1 MKIQRRN
8 HIMNNNITIR
18 VAIEKDVPLILKF
31 IRDLAEYE
39 KLLQEVVATESSLKE
54 TLFTNKTN
62 AEVIIAEVDEQ
73 PVGFVLFFH
82 NFSTFLGRSGIYLED
97 LFISPKARGQGVGK
111 KVLNYI
117 AKLAKDRNCGRL
129 EWSVLNWNKDAI
141 NYYEKLGAKPMNEW
155 TVYRLSGTALADL
168 ARDY

>member
-1 MKIQRRN
+1 
-8 HIMNNNITIR
+8 MNNNITIR

-141 NYYEKLGAKPMNEW
+141 NFYENLGAKPMNEW

>member
-141 NYYEKLGAKPMNEW
+141 NFYENLGAKPMNEW